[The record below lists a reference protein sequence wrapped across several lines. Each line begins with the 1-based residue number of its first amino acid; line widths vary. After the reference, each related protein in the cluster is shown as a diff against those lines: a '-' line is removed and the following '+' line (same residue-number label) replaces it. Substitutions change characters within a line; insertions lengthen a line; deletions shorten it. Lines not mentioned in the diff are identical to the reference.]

1 MTTLNKL
8 RQERQDLRNTLM
20 NGELPKVL
28 NSGQLEEILPI
39 LSVEYL
45 YASGILTSEGYSEQ
59 AMYGYVMCLQH
70 VRELLVGVTQ
80 GLQQDDQDSN
90 CSSNGGGDDVLQ
102 FQTEDT

>member
-8 RQERQDLRNTLM
+8 RQERQALRNIIM

-28 NSGQLEEILPI
+28 NSGQLEEILPVF
-39 LSVEYL
+39 SAEYL

-80 GLQQDDQDSN
+80 GLQQVDDGDN
-90 CSSNGGGDDVLQ
+90 YYSNGGGDDVLQ
-102 FQTEDT
+102 FKTEDS

>member
-8 RQERQDLRNTLM
+8 RQERQTLRNIIM

-39 LSVEYL
+39 FSAEYL
-45 YASGILTSEGYSEQ
+45 YASGTLTSESYSEQ

-80 GLQQDDQDSN
+80 GLQQDDHDSN
-90 CSSNGGGDDVLQ
+90 YYSNGGGDDVLQ
-102 FQTEDT
+102 FQTEDS

>member
-1 MTTLNKL
+1 
-8 RQERQDLRNTLM
+8 M

-39 LSVEYL
+39 FSAEYL
-45 YASGILTSEGYSEQ
+45 YASGTLTSAGYSEQ

-80 GLQQDDQDSN
+80 GLQQDEHDSN
-90 CSSNGGGDDVLQ
+90 YYSNGGGDDVLQ
-102 FQTEDT
+102 FQTEDP